1 MMKHNWQ
8 LLIIIFTA
16 TLLWS
21 AEPVGRDIHVAVDH
35 QARIMSA
42 APVEHVVWDG
52 NQISTVHG
60 NHGDVVSYHISGNSG
75 LEWPKGSGKLAVF
88 QSGIWL
94 ASGRSR
100 APGGDWVDE
109 LRTAAAEYTVE
120 FVPGSIGSADANS
133 GHIYQIHKKE
143 VDAFLE
149 NDWATFQAMTIDL
162 PITVVEGS
170 SAFTEDIPKSLPTDD
185 FMNWPVHDGAPWK
198 DANGD
203 GEYKPEDGD
212 HPDILGDVFHW
223 YVMNDGNAATHTPLW
238 GTSPMNVDMQTSL
251 FGFNQAGPMGNIL
264 FVRWVMI
271 NKGSD
276 ELDSVFVSMWHDDD
290 VGDATD
296 DLVGCNVDLSV
307 GYTYNDADGDNTYG
321 VEVPAAGADF
331 FQGPLVSSPGD
342 TATIF
347 TWSQENSYH
356 LRDLPDKKRLGM
368 TSFAKYING
377 NPIYSDPASAQET
390 YNYMNGLVGTT
401 GDPFIDPITGQP
413 SVFVHD
419 GDPTTGSG
427 WIDDVPG
434 DRRYLMT
441 SGPFYFAPGDTQEV
455 VGALILAAGSNW
467 AKSITKMLYFD
478 NFAQGAFDANF
489 NVCSPPSPI
498 VELAQLDRKVILS
511 FEEGSDIV
519 EDYAC
524 GNYGFQGYNIYQGAS
539 LNGPWTR
546 IGTYD
551 VIDGTKIIL
560 DLELDENTGELL
572 ELPSQFGTDS
582 GLKHY
587 VEVTYDKLNSRD
599 LINNRKYYF
608 AVTVFAYDPDAAKR
622 VIESPIN
629 AIIAVPGAS
638 GVGAGLAN
646 QAQDTLAIV
655 HTGQSDALFD
665 AIVVDPYQITGKSY
679 SLSFDVVDS
688 VTYWFLK
695 NAANVVLAT
704 DTIFP
709 ATEDYF
715 TTLPFD
721 QVPFYNI
728 TNTITDGFV
737 VSGRNMTFDP
747 PTTYSS
753 AETMADDFDST
764 AVVFGGISAAG
775 DGTWAGF
782 LEGIDALTTPTS
794 RPGADK
800 LQLDIEFRF
809 TDSGSNGTY
818 FKSNPSV
825 TNGIQEIQ
833 FPFEVWSV
841 EEDKQIDAA
850 LYHIGGGNPLVE
862 EDPDN
867 PGSYKFTINFMLIP
881 IYQDYTGTVLSDYHS
896 NTNMGWGLQFDK
908 QTTSFESGNIFRV
921 NFVNP
926 LFPGVDTYTIET
938 AGSMATSGDELKAQ
952 LEAVNVFPNPY
963 FGQNP
968 EERNQLNRF
977 VYFTNLGVG
986 KTTIRVFTI
995 SGDLIRVIEKEI
1007 DSENSADR
1015 RAQWDLRNSFNIPV
1029 ASGMYIAHLSLEDE
1043 NENSIGEKVMKLAV
1057 FMPEERLDVY

>member
-1 MMKHNWQ
+1 MMRHNRQ
-8 LLIIIFTA
+8 LLIIMFTA
-16 TLLWS
+16 TLIWS
-21 AEPVGRDIHVAVDH
+21 AEPVGRNINVDVDH
-35 QARIMSA
+35 QARVMAA

-94 ASGRSR
+94 ASGRTR

-120 FVPGSIGSADANS
+120 FVPGSIGSTDDNS

-149 NDWATFQAMTIDL
+149 NDWATFQAMTLDL

-185 FMNWPVHDGAPWK
+185 FKNWPVGDGAPWK
-198 DANGD
+198 DVNGD
-203 GEYKPEDGD
+203 GEYKPADGD

-238 GTSPMNVDMQTSL
+238 GTAPMNVDIQTSL

-264 FVRWVMI
+264 FVRWVMV
-271 NKGSD
+271 NRGSD

-296 DLVGCNVDLSV
+296 DLVGCNIDLSV
-307 GYTYNDADGDNTYG
+307 GYTYNDADGDNVYG

-331 FQGPLVSSPGD
+331 FQGPLVNSVGD
-342 TATIF
+342 SATIF
-347 TWSQENSYH
+347 TWSKENGYH
-356 LRDLPDKKRLGM
+356 LRTFHDKKKLGM

-377 NPIYSDPASAQET
+377 SPIFSDPASAQET
-390 YNYMNGLVGTT
+390 YNYMNGLIGTT
-401 GDPFIDPITGQP
+401 GEPFIDPTTGQP
-413 SVFVHD
+413 SIFVHD
-419 GDPTTGSG
+419 GDPTTGAG

-455 VGALILAAGSNW
+455 VGALIIAAGSNW

-498 VELAQLDRKVILS
+498 VELAQLDQKVVLS
-511 FEEGSDIV
+511 FEDGSDIV
-519 EDYAC
+519 EGYDC
-524 GNYGFQGYNIYQGAS
+524 GSYGFQGYNIYQGAS

-546 IGTYD
+546 VGTYD
-551 VIDGTKIIL
+551 IVDGTKIIL

-582 GLKHY
+582 GLKHFI
-587 VEVTYDKLNSRD
+587 EITYDKLGSRD

-608 AVTVFAYDPDAAKR
+608 AVTAFAYDPDAAKR

-629 AIIAVPGAS
+629 AIVAVPGAS

-646 QAQDTLAIV
+646 QAKDTLAIV

-665 AIVVDPYQITGKSY
+665 PIVVDPYQLTGESY
-679 SLSFDVVDS
+679 TVSFDVVDS
-688 VTYWFLK
+688 VTHWFLK
-695 NAANVVLAT
+695 NTSNDVLAT
-704 DTIFP
+704 DMIFP

-715 TTLPFD
+715 ATLPFE
-721 QVPFYNI
+721 QLPLYSLF
-728 TNTITDGFV
+728 NTITDGFIV
-737 VSGRNMTFDP
+737 TARNATFDP
-747 PTTYSS
+747 PMTYSS
-753 AETMADDFDST
+753 AVAIEDDFDST
-764 AVVFGGISAAG
+764 AVVFGGLSPA
-775 DGTWAGF
+775 GTWAAF
-782 LEGIDALTTPTS
+782 IEGTPLPNKPVA
-794 RPGADK
+794 PGAES

-809 TDSGSNGTY
+809 TDGGSVATY
-818 FKSNPSV
+818 FNAQVSV
-825 TNGIQEIQ
+825 IDTIQL
-833 FPFEVWSV
+833 PFEVWSI
-841 EEDKQIDAA
+841 EEEKQINAA
-850 LYHIGGGNPLVE
+850 LYQAAGSKPVYAA
-862 EDPDN
+862 DPDFS
-867 PGSYKFTINFMLIP
+867 GSYNFTKNFFIIP
-881 IYQDYTGTVLSDYHS
+881 VYEPYSGAGMSDYYS
-896 NTNMGWGLQFDK
+896 NTQMGWMMQFDK
-908 QTTSFESGNIFRV
+908 NNTSFESGNIFRV
-921 NFVNP
+921 NFINP
-926 LFPGVDTYTIET
+926 LFPGVDTYTI
-938 AGSMATSGDELKAQ
+938 
-952 LEAVNVFPNPY
+952 
-963 FGQNP
+963 
-968 EERNQLNRF
+968 
-977 VYFTNLGVG
+977 
-986 KTTIRVFTI
+986 
-995 SGDLIRVIEKEI
+995 
-1007 DSENSADR
+1007 DS
-1015 RAQWDLRNSFNIPV
+1015 F
-1029 ASGMYIAHLSLEDE
+1029 
-1043 NENSIGEKVMKLAV
+1043 
-1057 FMPEERLDVY
+1057 

>member
-1 MMKHNWQ
+1 M
-8 LLIIIFTA
+8 FTA
-16 TLLWS
+16 TLIWS
-21 AEPVGRDIHVAVDH
+21 AEPVGRNINVDVDH
-35 QARIMSA
+35 QARVMAA

-100 APGGDWVDE
+100 APGAGWVDE

-120 FVPGSIGSADANS
+120 FVPGSIGSTDENS

-149 NDWATFQAMTIDL
+149 NDWATFQAMTLDL

-185 FMNWPVHDGAPWK
+185 FINWPVGDGAPWK
-198 DANGD
+198 DVNGD
-203 GEYKPEDGD
+203 GEYKPADGD

-223 YVMNDGNAATHTPLW
+223 YVMNDGDAATHTPLW
-238 GTSPMNVDMQTSL
+238 GTSPMNVDIQTSL

-271 NKGSD
+271 NRGSD

-331 FQGPLVSSPGD
+331 FQGPLVNSAGD
-342 TATIF
+342 SATIF
-347 TWSQENSYH
+347 TWSKENGYH
-356 LRDLPDKKRLGM
+356 LRTFHDKKKLGM

-377 NPIYSDPASAQET
+377 DPIFSDPENAQET

-401 GDPFIDPITGQP
+401 GEPFIDPTTDQP
-413 SVFVHD
+413 SIFVHD
-419 GDPTTGSG
+419 GDPTTGAG

-498 VELAQLDRKVILS
+498 VELAQLDQKVVLS
-511 FEEGSDIV
+511 FEDGSDIV
-519 EDYAC
+519 EGYDC
-524 GNYGFQGYNIYQGAS
+524 GSYGFQGYNIYQGAS

-546 IGTYD
+546 VGTYD
-551 VIDGTKIIL
+551 IVDGTKIIL

-582 GLKHY
+582 GLKHFI
-587 VEVTYDKLNSRD
+587 EITYDKLGSRD

-608 AVTVFAYDPDAAKR
+608 AVTAFAYDPDAAKR

-629 AIIAVPGAS
+629 AIVAVPGVS

-646 QAQDTLAIV
+646 QAKDTLAIV

-665 AIVVDPYQITGKSY
+665 PIVVDPYQLTGESY
-679 SLSFDVVDS
+679 TVSFDVVDS

-695 NAANVVLAT
+695 NTSNDVLAT
-704 DTIFP
+704 DMIFP

-715 TTLPFD
+715 ATLPFG
-721 QVPFYNI
+721 QLPFYSLF
-728 TNTITDGFV
+728 NTITDGFIV
-737 VSGRNMTFDP
+737 TARNATFDP
-747 PTTYSS
+747 PMTYSS
-753 AETMADDFDST
+753 AETIADDFDST
-764 AVVFGGISAAG
+764 ALVFGGLNSA
-775 DGTWAGF
+775 GTWAGF
-782 LEGIDALTTPTS
+782 LEPTNFENKPVA
-794 RPGADK
+794 PGAES

-809 TDSGSNGTY
+809 TDGGSVATHFNASLTA
-818 FKSNPSV
+818 V
-825 TNGIQEIQ
+825 DTILL
-833 FPFEVWSV
+833 PFEVWSI
-841 EEDKQIDAA
+841 EEEKQINAA
-850 LYHIGGGNPLVE
+850 IYQVSGNKELYE
-862 EDPDN
+862 ADPDFS
-867 PGSYKFTINFMLIP
+867 GSYNFRKNFFIIP
-881 IYQDYTGTVLSDYHS
+881 VYESYTGTGMADYYS
-896 NTNMGWGLQFDK
+896 NPQMGWMIQFDK
-908 QTTSFESGNIFRV
+908 ANTSFESGNIFRV
-921 NFVNP
+921 SFVNP
-926 LFPGVDTYTIET
+926 LFPGVDTYTIDA
-938 AGSMATSGDELKAQ
+938 AGYMATSGDEKDAQ

-986 KTTIRVFTI
+986 KTTIRIFTI
-995 SGDLIRVIEKEI
+995 SGDLIRVIEKSI

-1015 RAQWDLRNSFNIPV
+1015 RVQWDLRNSFDIPV
-1029 ASGMYIAHLSLEDE
+1029 ASGMYIAHLSLGDDQ
-1043 NENSIGEKVMKLAV
+1043 NESSIGEKVMKLAV

>member
-1 MMKHNWQ
+1 MMRHNRQ
-8 LLIIIFTA
+8 LLIIVFSAALI
-16 TLLWS
+16 WS
-21 AEPVGRDIHVAVDH
+21 AEPVSRDINVDVDH
-35 QARIMSA
+35 QARVMSA

-100 APGGDWVDE
+100 APGASWVDE

-120 FVPGSIGSADANS
+120 FVPGSIGSTDDNS

-185 FMNWPVHDGAPWK
+185 FTNWPVGDGAPWK

-203 GEYKPEDGD
+203 GEYKPADGD

-238 GTSPMNVDMQTSL
+238 GTAPMNVDIQTSL

-264 FVRWVMI
+264 FVRWVMV
-271 NKGSD
+271 NRGSD

-296 DLVGCNVDLSV
+296 DLVGCNIDLSV

-342 TATIF
+342 TSTIF
-347 TWSQENSYH
+347 TWSKENSYH
-356 LRDLPDKKRLGM
+356 LRDFPDKKRLGM

-377 NPIYSDPASAQET
+377 NPIFSDPASAQET

-401 GDPFIDPITGQP
+401 GEPFIDPITGQP
-413 SVFVHD
+413 SIFVHD
-419 GDPTTGSG
+419 GDPTTGTG

-489 NVCSPPSPI
+489 NVCSPPSPV
-498 VELAQLDRKVILS
+498 VEHAQLDQKVVLS
-511 FEEGSDIV
+511 FEDGSDIV
-519 EDYAC
+519 ESYNC
-524 GNYGFQGYNIYQGAS
+524 GTYTFQGYNIYQGAS

-551 VIDGTKIIL
+551 VIDGIKLIL
-560 DLELDENTGELL
+560 DLELDEDTGELL

-582 GLKHY
+582 GLKHFM
-587 VEVTYDKLNSRD
+587 EITYDKLGSRD

-608 AVTVFAYDPDAAKR
+608 SVTAFAYDPDAAKR

-629 AIIAVPGAS
+629 AVVVVPGQS
-638 GVGAGLAN
+638 GVGASLAN
-646 QAQDTLAIV
+646 QEQDTLAIE
-655 HTGQSDALFD
+655 HSGSSDALFD
-665 AIVVDPYQITGKSY
+665 AIVVDPYQLTGESY

-695 NAANVVLAT
+695 NSSSDVLAT
-704 DTIFP
+704 DMIFP
-709 ATEDYF
+709 ATEDYYA
-715 TTLPFD
+715 TLPFE
-721 QVPFYNI
+721 QLPLYSI
-728 TNTITDGFV
+728 TNSITDGFIV
-737 VSGRNMTFDP
+737 TARSSTFDP
-747 PTTYSS
+747 PMTFSS
-753 AETMADDFDST
+753 AETISDDNAET
-764 AVVFGGISAAG
+764 AIAFGGISGAG
-775 DGTWAGF
+775 NGTWAAFVG
-782 LEGIDALTTPTS
+782 TTPLDPQPAGS
-794 RPGADK
+794 PGAES

-809 TDSGSNGTY
+809 TDDGSVATY
-818 FKSNPSV
+818 FNASV
-825 TNGIQEIQ
+825 SVIETIQL
-833 FPFEVWSV
+833 PFEVWSIEEEKQINAAV
-841 EEDKQIDAA
+841 YMAAGSKPIYEED
-850 LYHIGGGNPLVE
+850 E
-862 EDPDN
+862 DN
-867 PGSYKFTINFMLIP
+867 PGSYIFTKNFFVIP
-881 IYQDYTGTVLSDYHS
+881 VYENYNGVGMSDYYS
-896 NTNMGWGLQFDK
+896 NTNMGWMMKFDK
-908 QTTSFESGNIFRV
+908 NSTSFESGNIFRV
-921 NFVNP
+921 TFVNP
-926 LFPGVDTYTIET
+926 LFPGVDTYSID
-938 AGSMATSGDELKAQ
+938 ATGAMTTSSDELTAQ
-952 LEAVNVFPNPY
+952 IDAVNVFPNPY

-977 VYFTNLGVG
+977 VFFTNLGVG
-986 KTTIRVFTI
+986 KTTIKLFTI
-995 SGDLIRVIEKEI
+995 SGDLIRVLEKEI
-1007 DSENSADR
+1007 NAENSADR
-1015 RAQWDLRNSFNIPV
+1015 RAQWDLRNSFDVPV
-1029 ASGMYIAHLSLEDE
+1029 ASGMYIAHLSLEDT
-1043 NENSIGEKVMKLAV
+1043 NGSSIGEKVLKLAV

>member
-1 MMKHNWQ
+1 MMGHNRQ

-21 AEPVGRDIHVAVDH
+21 AEPVGRDIQGTVDH
-35 QARIMSA
+35 QARSMVA

-331 FQGPLVSSPGD
+331 FQGPLVSSLGD

-498 VELAQLDRKVILS
+498 VELAQLDQKVVLS
-511 FEEGSDIV
+511 FEEGSDII
-519 EDYAC
+519 EGYDC
-524 GNYGFQGYNIYQGAS
+524 GSYSFQGYNIYQGAS

-546 IGTYD
+546 VGTYD
-551 VIDGTKIIL
+551 IIDGIKIIL

-582 GLKHY
+582 GLKHFM
-587 VEVTYDKLNSRD
+587 EITYDKLGSRD

-608 AVTVFAYDPDAAKR
+608 SVTAFAYDPDAAKR

-629 AIIAVPGAS
+629 AIIAVPGES
-638 GVGAGLAN
+638 GLGAGLEN

-665 AIVVDPYQITGKSY
+665 PIVVDPYQLTSTSY
-679 SLSFDVVDS
+679 TLSFDVVDS

-695 NAANVVLAT
+695 NAASVVLAT
-704 DTIFP
+704 DMIFP

-715 TTLPFD
+715 GTLPFE
-721 QVPFYNI
+721 QLPLYSLF
-728 TNTITDGFV
+728 NTITDGFIV
-737 VSGRNMTFDP
+737 TARNATFDP
-747 PTTYSS
+747 PMTYSS

-764 AVVFGGISAAG
+764 AVVFGGLSG
-775 DGTWAGF
+775 SGTWAAF
-782 LEGIDALTTPTS
+782 VEGTPLPNKPVA
-794 RPGADK
+794 PGSES

-809 TDSGSNGTY
+809 TDGGSVATY
-818 FKSNPSV
+818 FNAAV
-825 TNGIQEIQ
+825 TVIDTIQL
-833 FPFEVWSV
+833 PFEVWSI
-841 EEDKQIDAA
+841 EEDRQINAA
-850 LYHIGGGNPLVE
+850 FYQAAGSKPVYAA
-862 EDPDN
+862 DPDFA
-867 PGSYKFTINFMLIP
+867 GSYNFTKNFFIIP
-881 IYQDYTGTVLSDYHS
+881 VYENYTGTGMSDYYS
-896 NTNMGWGLQFDK
+896 NTQMGWMLKFDK
-908 QTTSFESGNIFRV
+908 TNTSFESGNIFRV
-921 NFVNP
+921 SFVNP
-926 LFPGVDTYTIET
+926 LFPGVDTYTIDA
-938 AGSMATSGDELKAQ
+938 AGAMATSGDELTAQ
-952 LEAVNVFPNPY
+952 LEAVSVFPNPY

-986 KTTIRVFTI
+986 KTTIRIFTI
-995 SGDLIRVIEKEI
+995 SGDLIRIIEKSI

-1015 RAQWDLRNSFNIPV
+1015 RVQWDLRNSFNIPV
-1029 ASGMYIAHLSLEDE
+1029 ASGMYIAHLSLGDDQ
-1043 NENSIGEKVMKLAV
+1043 NESSIGERVMKLAV